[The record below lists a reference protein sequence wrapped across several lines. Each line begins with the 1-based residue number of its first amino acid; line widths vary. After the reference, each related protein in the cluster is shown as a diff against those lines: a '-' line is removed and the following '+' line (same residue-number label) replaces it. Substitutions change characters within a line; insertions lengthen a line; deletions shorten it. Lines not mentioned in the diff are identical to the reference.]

1 MLGLAKRDY
10 LKQPMLLDLMV
21 PRSKAVD
28 MQQTEDQD
36 IRIVIALEENQ
47 SLKMGMTK
55 ELKEKGEKEK
65 KNQKMSSLKNA
76 LKDAV
81 SVVIIVKSQWVASP
95 ALLVRVTKM
104 LKEVKKLIFQ
114 NRKGMIVGRT
124 TDPISQEIIQK
135 V

>member
-55 ELKEKGEKEK
+55 EM